1 LRRRFGRIP
10 APGKHLT
17 PIAMLA
23 EKFFLL
29 IEALLRR
36 SGDRYAN
43 GAPKIVSNSPHVPV
57 QLSPGK

>member
-1 LRRRFGRIP
+1 MIDAIKELN
-10 APGKHLT
+10 LDD
-17 PIAMLA
+17 LA

-29 IEALLRR
+29 IEALIRR